1 MPSSIIEQDP
11 YEREKFG
18 QYLVSFEDNMR
29 NTCKSLKG
37 HIDEARDNM
46 QDQSGQDAL
55 QLLEELVEEIE
66 GGLNG
71 VSEFGT
77 RQVKLAQ
84 YIIEAQDKRF
94 HR

>member
-1 MPSSIIEQDP
+1 MSNSIIDQDP

-18 QYLVSFEDNMR
+18 QYLTTFEDNMR
-29 NTCKSLKG
+29 KTCKSLKG
-37 HIDEARDNM
+37 HIEEARDNM

-77 RQVKLAQ
+77 RQVKLAR
-84 YIIEAQDKRF
+84 YIQEAQGTRF
-94 HR
+94 RR